1 VVDKLH
7 GAYRQAI
14 EDPTFKKTMDS
25 FDMPIVYRDPE
36 GLMKD
41 MKEIADRWGKLIAD
55 LDIRQE

>member
-1 VVDKLH
+1 
-7 GAYRQAI
+7 
-14 EDPTFKKTMDS
+14 MDS